1 MKSVRINKPGNA
13 RRMFCG
19 TFYHASCFRRSV
31 STFSVRSIVPPLRR
45 YSIRSLVSDFIRS
58 LLYAYTFIY
67 AFLRMPV
74 PVSFS
79 GFRIHSLVRF
89 FLGSSSLCFF
99 SHSLPRA
106 FSVSFAI
113 CSIIRFVTRPLS
125 TFSTRFLFTQFVLP
139 PLHRYISCVFTWVK
153 PQCDNI

>member
-1 MKSVRINKPGNA
+1 
-13 RRMFCG
+13 MF
-19 TFYHASCFRRSV
+19 YRASCFRRSV

-45 YSIRSLVSDFIRS
+45 YSICSLVSDFIRS

-74 PVSFS
+74 PVSFQRIS
-79 GFRIHSLVRF
+79 YTFPRSFLPGFIF
-89 FLGSSSLCFF
+89 PMFFF

-153 PQCDNI
+153 PQCDYI